1 MSEQSP
7 IPTINPRGLKDKSA
21 NDYLIRFGFGATI
34 SLIAALIGLKNPLFG
49 GMFLAFP
56 AILPASLT
64 LIQRDAGKEEAA
76 IDAEGA
82 IIGAIGL
89 LTFALVLALG
99 IKPLGAFPALIAATV
114 AWLVVSA
121 GIYAA
126 VMTWRAITS
135 KGPQRAAP
143 G

>member
-1 MSEQSP
+1 MTGQSP
-7 IPTINPRGLKDKSA
+7 LPTLNLQGLKGKSPK
-21 NDYLIRFGFGATI
+21 DYLVRFGFGAVI
-34 SLIAALIGLKNPLFG
+34 SLIAALIGLRYPLFG

-64 LIQRDAGKEEAA
+64 LIERDAGKEEAA

-82 IIGAIGL
+82 IIGATGL
-89 LTFALVLALG
+89 LAFALVLAFG
-99 IKPLGAFPALIAATV
+99 IKPLGALTALGAAAL
-114 AWLVVSA
+114 AWLVVSV
-121 GIYAA
+121 GIYSA
-126 VMTWRAITS
+126 VMTWRAMAS

>member
-7 IPTINPRGLKDKSA
+7 IPTINSQGLKDKSPK
-21 NDYLIRFGFGATI
+21 DYLVRFGFGAAI
-34 SLIAALIGLKNPLFG
+34 SLIAALIGLKYPLFG

-64 LIQRDAGKEEAA
+64 LIQRDAGKHEAA

-89 LTFALVLALG
+89 LAFALVVAFGIKALG
-99 IKPLGAFPALIAATV
+99 AVTALIAAVLT
-114 AWLVVSA
+114 WLVVSV

-126 VMTWRAITS
+126 VMTWRAMTRT
-135 KGPQRAAP
+135 GRERAAP

>member
-1 MSEQSP
+1 MSDQSP
-7 IPTINPRGLKDKSA
+7 VPTLNPEGLKDNSPK
-21 NDYLIRFGFGATI
+21 DYLVRFGFGATV
-34 SLIAALIGLKNPLFG
+34 SLIAALIGLKYPLLG

-64 LIQRDAGKEEAA
+64 LIQRDAGRQEAA

-89 LTFALVLALG
+89 LAFALVVAFG
-99 IKPLGAFPALIAATV
+99 IKPLGATTALIAAAVT
-114 AWLVVSA
+114 WLVVSM
-121 GIYAA
+121 GIYAS
-126 VMTWRAITS
+126 VMTWRAARR
-135 KGPQRAAP
+135 KGPGRAAP

>member
-1 MSEQSP
+1 MSDQSP
-7 IPTINPRGLKDKSA
+7 IPSLNPQGLKDKSPK
-21 NDYLIRFGFGATI
+21 DYLVRFGFGAAI
-34 SLIAALIGLKNPLFG
+34 SLIAALISLKYQLFG

-56 AILPASLT
+56 VILPASLT

-82 IIGAIGL
+82 IMGAIGL
-89 LTFALVLALG
+89 LAFALVLAFG
-99 IKPLGAFPALIAATV
+99 IKRLGAIPALLAAAL
-114 AWLVVSA
+114 AWLVVSV
-121 GIYAA
+121 GIYTT
-126 VMTWRAITS
+126 VMTWRAMTS

>member
-1 MSEQSP
+1 MSAQSP
-7 IPTINPRGLKDKSA
+7 IPTLSPEGLKGKSA
-21 NDYLIRFGFGATI
+21 KDYLLRFGFGASI
-34 SLIAALIGLKNPLFG
+34 SLIAALISLKNPLLG

-64 LIQRDAGKEEAA
+64 LIQRDAGRQEAA

-89 LTFALVLALG
+89 LAFALVVAFS
-99 IKPLGAFPALIAATV
+99 IKPFGAFMALIAAALT
-114 AWLVVSA
+114 WLVVSI

-126 VMTWRAITS
+126 VMTWRATTRA
-135 KGPQRAAP
+135 GPERAAP

>member
-1 MSEQSP
+1 MSEQGPLPSL
-7 IPTINPRGLKDKSA
+7 NSQGLKNKSPK
-21 NDYLIRFGFGATI
+21 DYLVRFGFVAAI
-34 SLIAALIGLKNPLFG
+34 SLIAALIGLKYPLFG
-49 GMFLAFP
+49 GIFLAFP

-64 LIQRDAGKEEAA
+64 LIQRDAGKQEAV

-89 LTFALVLALG
+89 LAFALVVAFG
-99 IKPLGAFPALIAATV
+99 IRPLGAMTALIAAGLT
-114 AWLVVSA
+114 WLVVSV

-126 VMTWRAITS
+126 VMTWRAARGT
-135 KGPQRAAP
+135 GPERAAP